1 MKAYVTIGVPGS
13 GKSTWA
19 AKQPALEI
27 NLDECREQVCGNAAD
42 QSATPAAVA
51 LRDKLIREAAENEQD
66 IVLSDTNLNH
76 QFRLLMVG
84 YLLRLGYDVCYVV
97 FDVSARQAKAWNQ
110 LRDRVVPEHVIDRMH
125 QQMRVVDFAL
135 EAENCDIECITIS
148 KENKNA

>member
-1 MKAYVTIGVPGS
+1 MKAYVTIGPPAS

-19 AKQPALEI
+19 AKQSALEI

-76 QFRLLMVG
+76 QFRLLLVA
-84 YLLRLGYDVCYVV
+84 YLMRLGYDVCYVV
-97 FDVSARQAKAWNQ
+97 FAVSASQAKAWNQ
-110 LRDRVVPEHVIDRMH
+110 LRDRVVPEYVIDRMIS
-125 QQMRVVDFAL
+125 QMAEVDLRL
-135 EAENCDIECITIS
+135 EAENIGIDCVDA
-148 KENKNA
+148 N

>member
-1 MKAYVTIGVPGS
+1 MRAYVTIGIPGS

-19 AKQPALEI
+19 SQQSALEI

-42 QSATPAAVA
+42 QAATPAAVA
-51 LRDKLIREAAENEQD
+51 LRDKLIREAAADGKD

-76 QFRLLMVG
+76 QFRLLMVA

-97 FDVSARQAKAWNQ
+97 FDVSVSQAKAWNK
-110 LRDRVVPEHVIDRMH
+110 LRDRVVPEYVIDRMH

-135 EAENCDIECITIS
+135 EAENCDIECI
-148 KENKNA
+148 NAN